1 MQQFRDVLNECGVM
15 DMGFKGFPFTWS
27 KHWQNGLLVWE
38 RLDRVV
44 ALQEWFLEFPGMIV
58 HHVNST
64 TSDHKMLWI
73 DQAYLEF
80 KQKKKKKRFEEIW
93 FADKGCREVVE
104 GV

>member
-1 MQQFRDVLNECGVM
+1 M
-15 DMGFKGFPFTWS
+15 
-27 KHWQNGLLVWE
+27 
-38 RLDRVV
+38 V

-80 KQKKKKKRFEEIW
+80 KQKKKKKDLRKYGLQI
-93 FADKGCREVVE
+93 RVV
-104 GV
+104 GK